1 MIIGRIDENNSLQNV
16 IKNFLNENKPI
27 VYENNDNR
35 FMDSFDHVLNLLVNQ
50 SESDALIEIPFDIG
64 PIMLRT
70 VDKKMKLGNTWYS
83 DDI

>member
-1 MIIGRIDENNSLQNV
+1 MKL
-16 IKNFLNENKPI
+16 IKDFLNNKKPI
-27 VYENNDNR
+27 IYEKNDTR

-50 SESDALIEIPFDIG
+50 SESDASIGIPFDKG

-70 VDKKMKLGNTWYS
+70 VDKRMKLGNTWYS